1 MNTNKLYH
9 IEHFNEFNNIYTI
22 YKKHIVTHKR
32 VTDEDEETEIIE
44 NNNGKRKYKVSS
56 DCYKYIPVYGHY
68 YNNNNHFICKKIV
81 AKVIREEVSPLIIK
95 NEELARPYKGGI
107 CIAKD
112 INDLYDILDKLNTY
126 KNENLNNCKYDNIK
140 NGEF

>member
-1 MNTNKLYH
+1 MNASKLYH
-9 IEHFNEFNNIYTI
+9 MEHFNEFNNIYTI

-56 DCYKYIPVYGHY
+56 DFYKYIPVYGHY

-81 AKVIREEVSPLIIK
+81 AKVIREEVSPHNFLIIK
-95 NEELARPYKGGI
+95 NEELARPYKGGLY
-107 CIAKD
+107 IAKD
-112 INDLYDILDKLNTY
+112 IDDLYDLLKRLNQY
-126 KNENLNNCKYDNIK
+126 EKEN
-140 NGEF
+140 GTG

>member
-1 MNTNKLYH
+1 M
-9 IEHFNEFNNIYTI
+9 EHFNEFNNIYTI

-56 DCYKYIPVYGHY
+56 DFYKYIPVYGHY

-81 AKVIREEVSPLIIK
+81 AKVIREEVNPNNFLIVK
-95 NEELARPYKGGI
+95 NEELARPYKGGLY
-107 CIAKD
+107 IAKD
-112 INDLYDILDKLNTY
+112 IDDLYDLLKRLNQY
-126 KNENLNNCKYDNIK
+126 EKENGTD
-140 NGEF
+140 